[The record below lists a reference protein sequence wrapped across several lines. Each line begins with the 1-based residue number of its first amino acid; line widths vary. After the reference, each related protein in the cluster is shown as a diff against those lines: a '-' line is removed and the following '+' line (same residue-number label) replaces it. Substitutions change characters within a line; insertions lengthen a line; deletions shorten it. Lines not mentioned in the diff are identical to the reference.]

1 MKGIFLSII
10 ILIGC
15 LCFSACSEQNANE
28 SSTASPISI
37 DSSNENTDYD
47 SDSESVLSSTA
58 DGSQIE
64 SHISSSDTDE
74 EQPSNTSQND
84 EEYYKIH
91 ASFDWGG
98 TGETQQRKIV
108 LSCPTNWEAY
118 DGRID
123 LNGKKLVELVCYSPT
138 RMENKLERLEKAE
151 QKEIGGKNFWLLSE
165 EYSILEK
172 PKQVPYTIWRYYY
185 FDGELYYGISFF
197 QNQEDIVITLEE
209 FEEVLATMEIEK
221 N

>member
-15 LCFSACSEQNANE
+15 LCFSACSEQNTNE
-28 SSTASPISI
+28 NSTSPFISS
-37 DSSNENTDYD
+37 DSSNENAAHD
-47 SDSESVLSSTA
+47 SDSEAVLSNTT

-64 SHISSSDTDE
+64 SHISASDTNE
-74 EQPSNTSQND
+74 EQSSNTSQNN
-84 EEYYKIH
+84 EEYHRID
-91 ASFDWGG
+91 ASFRWGG
-98 TGETQQRKIV
+98 TGETQQRNIV
-108 LSCPTNWEAY
+108 LSCPTNWEEH
-118 DGRID
+118 DGGID

-138 RMENKLERLEKAE
+138 RMENLLDRSAAAE
-151 QKEIGGKNFWLLSE
+151 QKEIGGRNFWIYSE
-165 EYSILEK
+165 DYFILEK

-197 QNQEDIVITLEE
+197 QNQENIVITLEE

-221 N
+221 S

>member
-10 ILIGC
+10 VLIGC

-28 SSTASPISI
+28 SSTAFPISI

-98 TGETQQRKIV
+98 TGETQQRHKGFMHPQNRKGI
-108 LSCPTNWEAY
+108 C
-118 DGRID
+118 
-123 LNGKKLVELVCYSPT
+123 SPC
-138 RMENKLERLEKAE
+138 RKR
-151 QKEIGGKNFWLLSE
+151 QS
-165 EYSILEK
+165 
-172 PKQVPYTIWRYYY
+172 V
-185 FDGELYYGISFF
+185 
-197 QNQEDIVITLEE
+197 
-209 FEEVLATMEIEK
+209 
-221 N
+221 